1 LISRGR
7 QEHGLY
13 CMLILAALFCAP
25 TQSEAGSE
33 LTYQQSMRLAA
44 TGHEA
49 EATAALYAAASVL
62 PDRDI
67 WKARMQAAAILL
79 DMKHRQYTTLPVNV
93 QYKDNLTLAAAYV
106 GANQPPEARASW
118 PAMILAVVI
127 PGAGHAWQSR
137 WRDAGTSAVLVW
149 PLLILTLWAA
159 RRKMGPVTVFFA
171 LITVWLW
178 SGTVFSAI
186 SLAERTSMETY
197 MVWWQGLWQASA
209 LPGQPW

>member
-1 LISRGR
+1 MTI
-7 QEHGLY
+7 
-13 CMLILAALFCAP
+13 
-25 TQSEAGSE
+25 QSEAGSE
-33 LTYQQSMRLAA
+33 HTYQQSIQLAA

-49 EATAALYAAASVL
+49 EAIAALYAVASVL
-62 PDRDI
+62 SDQDI

-79 DMKHRQYTTLPVNV
+79 DMKRRQHTNLPVHV
-93 QYKDNLTLAAAYV
+93 QYKDNLTLAAAYA
-106 GANQPPEARASW
+106 GANQQPGAKTSW
-118 PAMILAVVI
+118 PAVVLLAVVI
-127 PGAGHAWQSR
+127 PGAGHAWQGR
-137 WRDAGTSAVLVW
+137 WRDAGTAAVMVW

-178 SGTVFSAI
+178 SGTVFSAM
-186 SLAERTSMETY
+186 SLVERASMETY